1 MYRIDFHSHIL
12 PGMDDGAASPEVSVK
27 MLKTEEKDKID
38 KVILTSHFYRH
49 KENIASFLRRREKA
63 FDALTDAV
71 GEAPGGISF
80 SLGAEVYFYPSLA
93 TDPDLEKLCIEGT
106 DYILLELPFEHFY
119 DNFFIDFSTFMNR
132 CPCRVILAHI
142 ERYLKFGNTV
152 KELSKLMSFGDL
164 TFQMNCASIV
174 DSGFFQQ
181 RKMLDLISGG
191 FIQLLGTDA
200 HNTDT
205 RPPLFGKAEAIITKK
220 CGENTFR
227 RICRNGEAIF
237 GDRC

>member
-12 PGMDDGAASPEVSVK
+12 PGMDDGAGSAEISMK
-27 MLKTEEKDKID
+27 MLKTEKKDKID
-38 KVILTSHFYRH
+38 KIVLTSHFYRH
-49 KENIASFLRRREKA
+49 KENISSFLRRREKA
-63 FDALTDAV
+63 FDALTQAV
-71 GEAPGGISF
+71 EEDPCGISF
-80 SLGAEVYFYPSLA
+80 ALGAEVYFYPSLA
-93 TDPDLEKLCIEGT
+93 TDPDLTKLCIEDT

-119 DNFFIDFSTFMNR
+119 DNFFIDFAAFMNR

-142 ERYLKFGNTV
+142 ERYLGFGNTV
-152 KELSKLMSFGDL
+152 KELSKLTSFGDL

-174 DSGFFQQ
+174 DSGFFKQK
-181 RKMLDLISGG
+181 KMLDLISSG

-220 CGENTFR
+220 CGEDAFR
-227 RICRNGEAIF
+227 RICRNGEFIF
-237 GDRC
+237 GD